1 MKTEIKEHLELIATR
16 VPPGDRWTLVGD
28 SKVHKSITE
37 ALEAWFEKTGEK
49 AEFRL
54 APLDSKLY
62 VIRNKEVE
70 IKPEPPKKFIVYMVT
85 ATKDHT
91 LY

>member
-1 MKTEIKEHLELIATR
+1 MKTEVKEHLELIATR

-28 SKVHKSITE
+28 SIVHKSITD
-37 ALEAWFEKTGEK
+37 AMQSWFDKNNESV
-49 AEFRL
+49 EFRL

-70 IKPEPPKKFIVYMVT
+70 IKPEPPKSYS
-85 ATKDHT
+85 
-91 LY
+91 LYGDRD

>member
-16 VPPGDRWTLVGD
+16 VPPGDQWSLVGD
-28 SKVHKSITE
+28 SKIHKSITD
-37 ALEAWFEKTGEK
+37 ALQAWFDKTGEK

-62 VIRNKEVE
+62 VIRSKEVE
-70 IKPEPPKKFIVYMVT
+70 VKPPPVKSYS
-85 ATKDHT
+85 
-91 LY
+91 LYGDRD